1 MFTGPAEEAVNAKVG
16 KAGSVRKGGGML
28 GRGSINRA
36 GLVIGKGDQ
45 DLLVYRKAVKRR
57 CGDQITE
64 GSEKA
69 R

>member
-1 MFTGPAEEAVNAKVG
+1 MRKLGRPEASG
-16 KAGSVRKGGGML
+16 RGGML

-64 GSEKA
+64 RSEKT